1 MNDDFE
7 IYLASASPRRRE
19 LLEQIGVSFQV
30 IRVDVDESPRE
41 AESPE
46 DYVSRIALDKARY
59 GWQSAGYQNKK
70 PVLGADTTMLIDH
83 EILGKPVNQQHAI
96 DMLMRLS
103 GRRHRVMT
111 AVALVDKDS
120 EQVAVSSSFVT
131 FRDLSK
137 AECEAYWHTGEP
149 VDKAGSYAIQGKAAM
164 FVSKLEGS
172 YSGVMGLP
180 LYETAELLQN
190 VAVDLLK
197 DNKK

>member
-46 DYVSRIALDKARY
+46 DYVIRIALDKARY

-83 EILGKPVNQQHAI
+83 EILGKPVNQQDAI